1 MFGGSRPGDGPKPAV
16 LIRGLFAGELGS
28 MNEGPKVND
37 PAPDFTLE
45 TVDGKDTIQLAK
57 RFGSKPVVLVFGS
70 FT

>member
-1 MFGGSRPGDGPKPAV
+1 
-16 LIRGLFAGELGS
+16 

-37 PAPDFTLE
+37 PAPDFTLQ

-57 RFGSKPVVLVFGS
+57 RLGSKPVVLVFGS